1 MRACR
6 PSIFKSLEDTH
17 SILQIS
23 SSREVGRA
31 SSLSCGC
38 ALEPHDIYQNLLKLL
53 KFTLELH
60 HMIFG
65 EETEN
70 VKLSHMLQRLYT
82 KSLGKIVRAV
92 LKWLD
97 FYNRSAFLLKFTKVL
112 LKSKVFYK
120 KKWSH
125 RSETVVTWRK

>member
-6 PSIFKSLEDTH
+6 PPIFKSLEGTH

-53 KFTLELH
+53 KISLELRH
-60 HMIFG
+60 KSFWAK
-65 EETEN
+65 TEI
-70 VKLSHMLQRLYT
+70 VKLSHMIQSLYK
-82 KSLGKIVRAV
+82 KSLGKIVRAD